1 MLVKILTV
9 LIIFIKSH
17 IKRNKTTEK
26 HKRNPPQL
34 PITHDI
40 LFFLFV
46 IPVRLLDL
54 FRYWLFP
61 ANFNSFKF
69 ESYKALQGTIYP
81 SKQQHISNSSPRFLT
96 IYHSPDRGW
105 ECVLV
110 SISLHLTTS
119 HKGYSK
125 EYQVTAAV
133 SEVPTPNHPLRI
145 NLIPCTLEQPSN
157 RYAGGG
163 FGHFSLLHFFNMNWN
178 WNIFF

>member
-1 MLVKILTV
+1 MKILTV

-46 IPVRLLDL
+46 ISVRLLDL
-54 FRYWLFP
+54 FHYWLFP

-163 FGHFSLLHFFNMNWN
+163 FGHFSLLHFFNMN
-178 WNIFF
+178 